1 MQRQYSHYQLSN
13 GLQVILHPISSQV
26 AHIALYINAGSRDE
40 TAEEQGMA
48 HFIEHTIFKGTK
60 KRRAFHVLNRLESV
74 GGDLNAWTTK
84 EETCIYAALGKEYLD
99 RALELFAD
107 VAFNSL
113 FPINEIEKEK
123 QVVFDEMDSYKDT
136 PAEQILDDFEG
147 LLFQGH
153 SLGGNILG
161 TRKTVGKFNQKKLSR
176 FFHQFYRPDRM
187 VVAIAGDFEE
197 KKVQRSAEKYFGSY
211 SSIQPLTPRVS
222 FDNSTAEFHKI
233 EKRKGY
239 QAHSVLGGFAPSS
252 IDQDRIKAAFLI
264 NYLGGPAMTS
274 RLNLLIREKHGL
286 TYNIEAGIQPMT
298 DTGYYYI
305 YFGTEAGLL
314 EKTTDL
320 VKAELKRI
328 CEEKMGTL
336 TLQQAKR
343 QQTGMILLSSESPS
357 NRINSIG
364 RQWLHFQSVET
375 TEQLIASINE
385 ITQHDILEMA
395 NRMFCPSNVNSITF
409 HP

>member
-1 MQRQYSHYQLSN
+1 
-13 GLQVILHPISSQV
+13 
-26 AHIALYINAGSRDE
+26 
-40 TAEEQGMA
+40 
-48 HFIEHTIFKGTK
+48 
-60 KRRAFHVLNRLESV
+60 
-74 GGDLNAWTTK
+74 
-84 EETCIYAALGKEYLD
+84 
-99 RALELFAD
+99 
-107 VAFNSL
+107 
-113 FPINEIEKEK
+113 
-123 QVVFDEMDSYKDT
+123 
-136 PAEQILDDFEG
+136 
-147 LLFQGH
+147 
-153 SLGGNILG
+153 
-161 TRKTVGKFNQKKLSR
+161 
-176 FFHQFYRPDRM
+176 M

-222 FDNSTAEFHKI
+222 FGNSTAEFHKI

-252 IDQDRIKAAFLI
+252 IDHDRIKAAFLI